1 MDLKMLIERVK
12 ADDADALNTICEAY
26 VPMMRNVC
34 FSITKADED
43 TVNDLVQD
51 AFILAYYSIE
61 KLNDEEKFGEWAAAI
76 TKNVSLKLFRAKAKG
91 KILAIVPLLG

>member
-12 ADDADALNTICEAY
+12 ADDADALNTIYEAY

-51 AFILAYYSIE
+51 AFILAYYSLE
-61 KLNDEEKFGEWAAAI
+61 KLNDEK
-76 TKNVSLKLFRAKAKG
+76 SLANGQPR
-91 KILAIVPLLG
+91 LLKMCRSNI

>member
-12 ADDADALNTICEAY
+12 ADDADALNTIYEAY

-43 TVNDLVQD
+43 TVNDQ
-51 AFILAYYSIE
+51 I
-61 KLNDEEKFGEWAAAI
+61 G
-76 TKNVSLKLFRAKAKG
+76 RAH
-91 KILAIVPLLG
+91 V

>member
-1 MDLKMLIERVK
+1 MDLKILIERVK
-12 ADDADALNTICEAY
+12 ADDADALNTIYEAY

-61 KLNDEEKFGEWAAAI
+61 KLNDEEKFGEWTAAI
-76 TKNVSLKLFRAKAKG
+76 AKNVSLKYLERKRK
-91 KILAIVPLLG
+91 V